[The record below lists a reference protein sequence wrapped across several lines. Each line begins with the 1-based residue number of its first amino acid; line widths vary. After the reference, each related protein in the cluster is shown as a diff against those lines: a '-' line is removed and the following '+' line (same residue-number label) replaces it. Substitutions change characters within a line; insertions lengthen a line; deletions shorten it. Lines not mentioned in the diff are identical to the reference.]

1 MARHTRRPLMSPV
14 PLNTLATIMVF
25 VVEVVLILDGHAG
38 KSHVICTR
46 GKIYMYGKGSC
57 QCSLSAFDPALRQN
71 AARP

>member
-1 MARHTRRPLMSPV
+1 MSPV

-46 GKIYMYGKGSC
+46 DMYGKGSC
-57 QCSLSAFDPALRQN
+57 QCSLTAFDPALRQN